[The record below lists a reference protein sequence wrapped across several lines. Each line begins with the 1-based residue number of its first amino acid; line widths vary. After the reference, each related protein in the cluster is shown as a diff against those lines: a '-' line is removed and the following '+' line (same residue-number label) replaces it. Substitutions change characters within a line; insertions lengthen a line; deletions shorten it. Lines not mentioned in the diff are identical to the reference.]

1 MREALDRKRIV
12 APERD
17 MDSHPKCKVLAKKE
31 GTDER
36 GDLHGDGLLELS
48 EMLYLVHEV
57 AAVHKLHHEVKAV
70 LQRDGQCVFIILTLD
85 CLSTF

>member
-17 MDSHPKCKVLAKKE
+17 MDSHPKCQGPCKK
-31 GTDER
+31 GRYRTTDER

-85 CLSTF
+85 